1 MGLNLSR
8 GEPLKYYSSDRIA
21 QLFGNGLLTFLD
33 EKTQLNELFTNR
45 EAIFYKDINDLSEK
59 ILRYKKD
66 NKQRKIISKKGKS
79 KYMRYYNSNIVSQEN
94 GEADCTITTTAE
106 VLMDLKNGD
115 LNPMMAVMGG
125 KIKIGGDMGLAMKVQ
140 TLLG

>member
-1 MGLNLSR
+1 M
-8 GEPLKYYSSDRIA
+8 SDIKDRY
-21 QLFGNGLLTFLD
+21 TF
-33 EKTQLNELFTNR
+33 
-45 EAIFYKDINDLSEK
+45 
-59 ILRYKKD
+59 
-66 NKQRKIISKKGKS
+66 
-79 KYMRYYNSNIVSQEN
+79 VSQEN
-94 GEADCTITTTAE
+94 EEADCTITTTAE